1 MTFRVRPLV
10 PIGVE
15 IEGLTLGDDLPNEDF
30 EALRRSVLEH
40 EVVLLREQSL
50 SGDEQL
56 ALGRRFGPLEGI
68 SVGAGR
74 PFQELIVIANVD
86 DEGRIRPDD
95 SEAMRSIAINEQWHT
110 DSSFRET
117 PATFSIF
124 AAVEIPPEGGET
136 WYASLRRGWEDLD
149 SQARDALEGLR
160 AKHDYREA
168 YRRAGAGAAFE
179 GMGSALEHW
188 HPLVRRHPETGA
200 RALYVTRHAFE
211 VEGMGATE
219 GRALIEKLVAFCT
232 EEDRVYRH
240 RWCPGDVLIWDNRS
254 VLHRAQGFEERH
266 RRVMHHVRVAGTEK
280 VAS

>member
-1 MTFRVRPLV
+1 MTFRVRPLD

-15 IEGLTLGDDLPNEDF
+15 IEGLALGGDFPDEDF
-30 EALRRSVLEH
+30 EVLRRCVLDH
-40 EVVLLREQSL
+40 GVALLREQSL

-56 ALGRRFGPLEGI
+56 AIGRRFGPLEGI
-68 SVGAGR
+68 STGPGS
-74 PFQELIVIANVD
+74 PLQELIVIANVD
-86 DEGRIRPDD
+86 DDGRIRPDD
-95 SEAMRSIAINEQWHT
+95 SEAMRSITINEQWHT

-136 WYASLRRGWEDLD
+136 WYASLRRGWEALD
-149 SQARDALEGLR
+149 PQTRDSLEGLR

-168 YRRAGAGAAFE
+168 YRRAGAGAVFE

-200 RALYVTRHAFE
+200 RALFVTGHAFE
-211 VEGMGATE
+211 VEGMDAAE

-232 EEDRVYRH
+232 DEERVYRH

-254 VLHRAQGFEERH
+254 MLHRAQGFEERH
-266 RRVMHHVRVAGTEK
+266 RRVMHHVRVAGTGK
-280 VAS
+280 VVS